1 MNNSRVYR
9 ERDGKIHILFFT
21 SWLGGGGAEMHLLRI
36 INHLDRQ
43 KFSLSLALTRS
54 GGSYETALA
63 NDVDVHFLNTGKIS
77 SSTVRMIQS
86 ISPLRRLIQAEQ
98 PDILCSVMDHAN
110 IVAILASSALPT
122 RPKVVLSVQIPPF
135 ITCRHSWHI
144 VKRLLR
150 FLIPRLYAR
159 ADRIVALS
167 RGVAEDLTT
176 LVPEVSDRT
185 EVIYNAGVDARVLS
199 GASDPL
205 PAEALPQ
212 NGPLIVACGRLTELK
227 GFSYLLDALV
237 RVRSVIPAHLWIIGE
252 GEQRRYLEKK
262 IKQLNLTDCVRLLG
276 FQHNPF
282 KYMAAADVFVVSS
295 LFEGFGNVIVEAMA
309 CSAPVIATSCPYGP
323 SEIIKD
329 GANGILVPPVDE
341 KALSQAIIRVLT
353 DEVLK
358 QRLSRNGKE
367 RSQDFNAGTIASLY
381 GDLFL
386 RVINM

>member
-1 MNNSRVYR
+1 
-9 ERDGKIHILFFT
+9 
-21 SWLGGGGAEMHLLRI
+21 MHLLRI

-43 KFSLSLALTRS
+43 KFSLSLALARS
-54 GGSYETALA
+54 GGSYQTALA
-63 NDVDVHFLNTGKIS
+63 NDVDLHILNTGKIS
-77 SSTVRMIQS
+77 SSTVRMIRS
-86 ISPLRRLIQAEQ
+86 IGPLQKLIQAKE

-110 IVAILASSALPT
+110 IVAILASRALPT
-122 RPKVVLSVQIPPF
+122 CPKVVLSVQIPPF
-135 ITCRHSWHI
+135 ITRRRSWHI
-144 VKRLLR
+144 VNRLLL
-150 FLIPRLYAR
+150 FLIPRLYPR
-159 ADRIVALS
+159 ADRVVALS

-212 NGPLIVACGRLTELK
+212 NGPLIVACGRLAEEK

-282 KYMAAADVFVVSS
+282 KYMATADVFVLSS

-309 CSAPVIATSCPYGP
+309 CGTPVIATSCPYGP
-323 SEIIKD
+323 PEIIKD
-329 GANGILVPPVDE
+329 GVNGILVPPADKE
-341 KALSQAIIRVLT
+341 ALSQAIIWVLT

-358 QRLSRNGKE
+358 QRLSQNGKE
-367 RSQDFNAGTIASLY
+367 RSQDFNARTIASLY
-381 GDLFL
+381 EDLFL
-386 RVINM
+386 RVVNI